1 MGSKS
6 RHQQV
11 LGHSSR
17 SKFTDSTSSRNVD
30 FSCLL
35 FLLLLL
41 LLKHSEPLSMS
52 SFPSS
57 NDDPLKVI
65 PMRKR
70 ILMTASSLFSSNDDN
85 TMLEIPSTESLS
97 ITPLSL
103 CLNSKHS
110 VQNFRPVA
118 GIPKETICRC
128 ASTDVLGAKLKVLDA
143 TTQLQLQSNSSSLSS
158 QHFETCC
165 STADTTVLL
174 QAGMIIDLRSTVER
188 DESNAQY
195 WMNHDVGKATTSFT
209 VIRVFEDE
217 NLPQPLDHLFLL
229 HSPSTTRFVIRLDVL
244 NPSLFM
250 RYCDDN
256 WLATQN
262 KAQLVW
268 YKTVS
273 GQKLHEWRMDELNR
287 RGLAGLNEAILETGK
302 ATLCVALQ
310 LITVYREALLRMQ
323 PCCEDKKVI
332 IHCVQGKDRTGMLA
346 MLLQS
351 LLDVSDDEI
360 IEDYFQS
367 NAHFPTKSTAGAS
380 SAAAI
385 ASSRSS
391 STVKGKLDRNIFSG
405 TNRQAMETTL
415 TYLRSKYGSI
425 SPGYLDDIGFDEQW
439 RRRLRTVLLTTNQT
453 YENNLDTT
461 IASNNT
467 VSPPSVIPKS
477 RL

>member
-6 RHQQV
+6 RHQV
-11 LGHSSR
+11 LGHCSR
-17 SKFTDSTSSRNVD
+17 TKLTDSTWSRNVD
-30 FSCLL
+30 FLCLL

-41 LLKHSEPLSMS
+41 LLKHSEPLSIPP
-52 SFPSS
+52 FPSS
-57 NDDPLKVI
+57 NNDPLKVI

-70 ILMTASSLFSSNDDN
+70 VRILMTASSLLSSNDDKN
-85 TMLEIPSTESLS
+85 NMLEIPSTESLN

-103 CLNSKHS
+103 CLDSKHS

-143 TTQLQLQSNSSSLSS
+143 TKQLQSNSSLTSHL
-158 QHFETCC
+158 FESCC
-165 STADTTVLL
+165 SSADVTILS
-174 QAGMIIDLRSTVER
+174 QAGMIIDLRSAVER
-188 DESNAQY
+188 DESNAQF
-195 WMNHDVGKATTSFT
+195 WMNHDVVKATTAPF
-209 VIRVFEDE
+209 IRVVEDE
-217 NLPQPLDHLFLL
+217 NLPQPLDHLFSL

-268 YKTVS
+268 YKTFS

-302 ATLCVALQ
+302 ESLCVALQ
-310 LITVYREALLRMQ
+310 LITLYREALLRMQ

-351 LLDVSDDEI
+351 LLEVSDDEI

-367 NAHFPTKSTAGAS
+367 NAHFPTKSTAAAS
-380 SAAAI
+380 SAAAT
-385 ASSRSS
+385 ASSRAS
-391 STVKGKLDRNIFSG
+391 STAKGKLDRTIFSG
-405 TNRQAMETTL
+405 TNRQAMTTTL

-425 SPGYLDDIGFDEQW
+425 IPGYLDDIGFDEQW
-439 RRRLRTVLLTTNQT
+439 RSRLRTVLVTTTQT

-467 VSPPSVIPKS
+467 VSPPSVIPNS